1 MPCISWREFNG
12 RRRYTEKEERK
23 RIRIQKCEDKRKMEE
38 NKKRKLTGRKSTRSR
53 KRKVS
58 EESAEIC
65 GICTSVWEDHT
76 EETELWLACSLCGG
90 WFHCSC
96 VGLGDLVEE
105 EVADIDYI
113 CNLCKEE

>member
-1 MPCISWREFNG
+1 
-12 RRRYTEKEERK
+12 
-23 RIRIQKCEDKRKMEE
+23 MEE
-38 NKKRKLTGRKSTRSR
+38 NKKRKLTEKGGRKSTRSK

-65 GICTSVWEDHT
+65 GICTGVWEDHT

-105 EVADIDYI
+105 EVAEIDYI